1 MGCVSVT
8 PAPTAESAGG
18 SLSRAGTK
26 SCIAIRPWSSRRPKA
41 ATGSSVRTARAWTE
55 SVGKAAA
62 PAAGRS
68 AAAAGATSAS
78 AARADRGHAEDG
90 RPPRKARECRVTA
103 RQSRAVAKGSSTP
116 RCASHAPKLSGSFLL
131 LPAHT
136 SGTGGGAMPTPSLHL
151 PRCCKTAERL
161 SQFLDDELDERAR
174 HEVAIHL
181 AICEAC
187 AHLAA
192 DLAATVH
199 ALHRLHAD
207 RDRDADPS
215 LH

>member
-1 MGCVSVT
+1 
-8 PAPTAESAGG
+8 
-18 SLSRAGTK
+18 
-26 SCIAIRPWSSRRPKA
+26 
-41 ATGSSVRTARAWTE
+41 
-55 SVGKAAA
+55 
-62 PAAGRS
+62 
-68 AAAAGATSAS
+68 
-78 AARADRGHAEDG
+78 
-90 RPPRKARECRVTA
+90 
-103 RQSRAVAKGSSTP
+103 
-116 RCASHAPKLSGSFLL
+116 
-131 LPAHT
+131 
-136 SGTGGGAMPTPSLHL
+136 MPTPSLHL

-199 ALHRLHAD
+199 ALHRLRAD
-207 RDRDADPS
+207 RDRNADPS